1 VNREDQ
7 KAPPMIDWNNGWWAE
22 HTDDDSAFPWVPTLQ
37 TEGCCFSL
45 PIRFAAEEECI
56 DWIKSHVI
64 GVGFLEPLG
73 G

>member
-1 VNREDQ
+1 MT
-7 KAPPMIDWNNGWWAE
+7 APSRGYRR
-22 HTDDDSAFPWVPTLQ
+22 LQ